1 MPPRLAIAARPA
13 HSARMES
20 SHKDY
25 RYRLRKYPRRGG
37 IVWRWWI
44 FDGKDAHHSDTG
56 VIAGTGRDQAE
67 AAAMNAIE
75 QRRGRNPARR
85 PDGTVLGVV
94 GPGSPE
100 ASGGDTSRTPT

>member
-1 MPPRLAIAARPA
+1 M
-13 HSARMES
+13 
-20 SHKDY
+20 
-25 RYRLRKYPRRGG
+25 
-37 IVWRWWI
+37 WRWWI

-85 PDGTVLGVV
+85 TDGTVLGVV
-94 GPGSPE
+94 GHTTSEDPA
-100 ASGGDTSRTPT
+100 ASGQGHHPDAHLALRSRIRSVDDNASACGRI

>member
-1 MPPRLAIAARPA
+1 
-13 HSARMES
+13 
-20 SHKDY
+20 
-25 RYRLRKYPRRGG
+25 
-37 IVWRWWI
+37 VWRWWI

-85 PDGTVLGVV
+85 TDGTVLGVV
-94 GPGSPE
+94 GHTTSEDPA
-100 ASGGDTSRTPT
+100 ASGQGHHPDAHLALRSRIRSVDDNASACGRI